1 MAESLPLYIVLA
13 TGVPEIFFS
22 LLLSFRLFNDTI
34 HPKHALL
41 VSVIASFINYLI
53 RSIGVV
59 FGIHT
64 MFTTVAIVIVCFILT
79 KKNIWKITSVAVCGV
94 AFLLFIEVIEVQ
106 IAVYLNLTFD
116 LLTGKLMIVF
126 VKVIVMS
133 LLLLLVIKTKFSL
146 FNSSFL
152 E

>member
-13 TGVPEIFFS
+13 TGIPEIFFS

-41 VSVIASFINYLI
+41 IGVIASFINYLI

-64 MFTTVAIVIVCFILT
+64 MFTTAAIVIVCFLLT
-79 KKNIWKITSVAVCGV
+79 RKNIWKITSVAVCGV
-94 AFLLFIEVIEVQ
+94 VLLLFIEVIEVQ
-106 IAVYLNLTFD
+106 IAGYLNLSFE
-116 LLTGKLMIVF
+116 LLTGKLLIVLF
-126 VKVIVMS
+126 KVIFMT
-133 LLLLLVIKTKFSL
+133 LMLLLVIKTKFSL